1 MRFLVGRLLVG
12 VLKHKGLKPVLIL
25 PILLSG
31 GTKMNCPK
39 CHSSRNIISLSGG
52 IVLAQVQQTPFYC
65 LKCKQDFIAI
75 KKKELETECQYL
87 SFEVI
92 TIDQNLS
99 LPRLTGCRHHNL
111 KRFGPKR
118 KER

>member
-1 MRFLVGRLLVG
+1 MRFLVGRLLVR
-12 VLKHKGLKPVLIL
+12 LSKHKGLKPVLIL
-25 PILLSG
+25 TILWFG
-31 GTKMNCPK
+31 GTKLNCPK

-52 IVLAQVQQTPFYC
+52 IVLAQAQQTPFYC
-65 LKCKQDFIAI
+65 LTCKQDFMAI

-92 TIDQNLS
+92 AIDQNLS
-99 LPRLTGCRHHNL
+99 LPRLSGYRHHNL